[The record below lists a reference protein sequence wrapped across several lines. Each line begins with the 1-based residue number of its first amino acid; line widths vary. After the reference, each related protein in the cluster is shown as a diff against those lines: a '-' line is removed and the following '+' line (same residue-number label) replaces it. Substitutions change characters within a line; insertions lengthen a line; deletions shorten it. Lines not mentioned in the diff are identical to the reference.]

1 MDITVHLP
9 PEAALFYT
17 RVAMT
22 SGKTLSQVLS
32 DALYLLAGELSLEAL
47 QSKESASSDHSPS
60 TP

>member
-17 RVAMT
+17 RVAMS
-22 SGKTLSQVLS
+22 SGKTLQQVIG

-47 QSKESASSDHSPS
+47 AEAAQSEE
-60 TP
+60 TGNMG